1 VPSVVTFYYCLRM
14 IAHLGTQVFRLVAS
28 MMEIELQFNM
38 NCLLLFHRKS
48 VLRELH
54 SGSVIK
60 VREVL
65 FAIHRDRGNS
75 KMLLLFMARLN
86 PFIDAMD
93 QFDEAVEL
101 FMNARTVTGLV
112 WGAMKKLIL
121 QVIKSLHLL

>member
-1 VPSVVTFYYCLRM
+1 
-14 IAHLGTQVFRLVAS
+14 
-28 MMEIELQFNM
+28 
-38 NCLLLFHRKS
+38 
-48 VLRELH
+48 
-54 SGSVIK
+54 
-60 VREVL
+60 
-65 FAIHRDRGNS
+65 
-75 KMLLLFMARLN
+75 MLLLFMARLN